1 MIVNCVSI
9 GREENSLNITNIN
22 ILIRFNKTRDIIPS
36 GTRVLSILLTTAAT
50 GASVKRVNY
59 KPKIL
64 GSSQAASYAR
74 RWALWSEW
82 KWWRGYQEI
91 AFPFTCCPMNRE
103 YSWKEKPHRKKK
115 WILLYIIYE
124 QNFGVWSVKSVL
136 ALSRQGS
143 LSYRNQTI
151 DFQRKSGTS
160 VMKEL
165 MLCYLHVFIEIYS
178 LIMTK

>member
-1 MIVNCVSI
+1 M
-9 GREENSLNITNIN
+9 NITNIN
-22 ILIRFNKTRDIIPS
+22 ILIRFNKTRDIFPS
-36 GTRVLSILLTTAAT
+36 GNRVLNILLTTAAT
-50 GASVKRVNY
+50 DASVKRVNS
-59 KPKIL
+59 KHRILKIL
-64 GSSQAASYAR
+64 GSSPAASYAR
-74 RWALWSEW
+74 RWALWSAW

-91 AFPFTCCPMNRE
+91 AFPFTCFPMNRE

-124 QNFGVWSVKSVL
+124 QNFGVWSVKRVL
-136 ALSRQGS
+136 ALSRRGS
-143 LSYRNQTI
+143 LPYRNQTI

-165 MLCYLHVFIEIYS
+165 MLCYLYVFIEIYS